1 MSERPFH
8 LQLFSHL
15 DGSGTGWDLA
25 SIGLILH
32 TTQAASQ
39 NPGPGWNCRPWTA
52 EGGVCWDKNC
62 RDWCWQFNVIST
74 KPHRQTL
81 MLSSLPLG
89 WKIAVRLI
97 GGWVFAWLLTGL
109 VKPEPGQVSALLSG
123 LDLWSCVWFW
133 DSEHQTTLGRGS
145 SLKSLLSNLACMDLL
160 PKGLKHLKSL
170 LEGVSLTTA
179 V

>member
-1 MSERPFH
+1 
-8 LQLFSHL
+8 
-15 DGSGTGWDLA
+15 
-25 SIGLILH
+25 
-32 TTQAASQ
+32 
-39 NPGPGWNCRPWTA
+39 
-52 EGGVCWDKNC
+52 
-62 RDWCWQFNVIST
+62 
-74 KPHRQTL
+74 

-109 VKPEPGQVSALLSG
+109 VKPEPGQVSARLSG
-123 LDLWSCVWFW
+123 LDLWSCFWFG

-160 PKGLKHLKSL
+160 PKGLKYLKSL

-179 V
+179 VQTAWDGTVSVGPSYFTLSTHERRAWLSHFHYHKPQLGRLESIACLPYASVLPALNWKQWF